1 MKLKRTAAVLAGVLL
16 MSAASVNA
24 QDFMITKEDI
34 RTNEAQAELLPL
46 RYAAESCGY
55 TVEWNDSDYTATLK
69 NERHTVRIRINERL
83 YNVDGKSAT
92 LEYAPLLI
100 DDKTYISDSFANDI
114 FPDKYITKTD
124 LGYSFADKSEPLADN
139 MISTVREISKYAR
152 SVTDSTHTDAMNYVI
167 NKLTEYGYEPQ
178 RQTFEFDYMDW
189 SDGTTKNVQGT
200 NIVAVKSADL
210 SPNGDILIIG
220 AHYDGEK
227 GVPAAN
233 DNGSG
238 LSVMLE
244 LARVLKNLP
253 SDTEIRFVAF
263 DAEETGLNGSKAY
276 VKTLKGE
283 QDNIVGII
291 NFDMLGAAKAQ
302 RFGVYTA
309 DDKTNYLT
317 DILKA
322 CPDFDDVAF
331 RQHMFGMSD
340 HMSFSPLV
348 IPNINFCHEAIEGE
362 YHCENDIADNINPDR
377 LKTAADS
384 GYFIA
389 STIMSNLSK
398 SYKTEKAPNL
408 SEKTVDITLETAIPI
423 AGTVDE
429 VSKQLGTKLIQVPS
443 DDGDPKYVASIK
455 LFDYQ
460 KPLKIVYRGQLGA
473 DFAANAYIDISGE
486 NFEDIKA
493 LLDRNL
499 KADIYK
505 GDGWTSYF
513 YNSIYG
519 NCYNLYYDKETN
531 QGSLYVR
538 DYRDTEKEAYTV
550 KNGELV
556 RLDDP
561 ELCITY
567 SITKKNGKIEVSRK
581 EPEPIGKA
589 VSDRAK
595 RCLERI
601 KPYLSEIGTVDYVV
615 IQSDGLN
622 NSSAYMLSDKDE
634 QYSSSVNAPDTD
646 KIPDEYKDLP
656 ESVQA
661 SAIRAEQHF
670 EEGQSANVYSQNIPG
685 TKLYLDYLDFLNE
698 NGSCYT
704 DKGLLKSI
712 AEIKADELLANNKT
726 YDENAVMPENPSSF
740 EENTWQL
747 KKDGYLYKFV
757 DRFYKDIYANDD
769 WIDEDLYE
777 KYPDEFVSED
787 AATNQGYD
795 LKYSFSA
802 FVTEDEPQG
811 FSIAEQKI
819 RFFYDFPELTELR
832 ENLRK
837 NIK

>member
-1 MKLKRTAAVLAGVLL
+1 MKLKRTAAVLAGILL
-16 MSAASVNA
+16 VSSGVNA
-24 QDFMITKEDI
+24 QDFTIFKDDI
-34 RTNEAQAELLPL
+34 KTNEAQTALLPL

-55 TVEWNDSDYTATLK
+55 TVEWNDSDYTVTLK
-69 NERHTVRIRINERL
+69 NEKHTVRIRINERL
-83 YNVDGKSAT
+83 YDVDGKSAT

-100 DDKTYISDSFANDI
+100 DDKTYISNSFANDI
-114 FPDKYITKTD
+114 FSDKYITKTD
-124 LGYSFADKSEPLADN
+124 LGYSFADKAEPLADN

-152 SVTDSTHTDAMNYVI
+152 SVTDSTHTDAMDYVI
-167 NKLTEYGYEPQ
+167 NKLTEYGYEPR

-189 SDGTTKNVQGT
+189 SDGTTKNIQGT
-200 NIVAVKSADL
+200 NIVAVKAADL
-210 SPNGDILIIG
+210 TPNGDILIIG
-220 AHYDGEK
+220 AHYDGAS

-244 LARVLKNLP
+244 LARVLKSLP

-276 VKTLKGE
+276 VSTLKDE
-283 QDNIVGII
+283 QDNIVGMI

-322 CPDFDDVAF
+322 CPDFDSVAF
-331 RQHMFGMSD
+331 RKHMFGMSD

-348 IPNINFCHEAIEGE
+348 IPNISFCHEDIEGE

-377 LKTAADS
+377 LKEAADS

-389 STIMSNLSK
+389 STIMSNITE
-398 SYKTEKAPNL
+398 SYKAEKTPYL
-408 SEKTVDITLETAIPI
+408 SEKVINITPETAIPI

-443 DDGDPKYVASIK
+443 DDSDPKYVASIK

-505 GDGWTSYF
+505 GDAFVNYF
-513 YNSIYG
+513 YNTVYG

-538 DYRDTEKEAYTV
+538 DYRDTEKEAYAV
-550 KNGELV
+550 KNGELIQ
-556 RLDDP
+556 LDDP

-567 SITKKNGKIEVSRK
+567 SITKKNGKIEVLRK
-581 EPEPIGKA
+581 EPEPTGKS

-595 RCLERI
+595 KCWERI
-601 KPYLSEIGTVDYVV
+601 KPYLSEIGAVDYVV

-622 NSSAYMLSDKDE
+622 NSSVYMLSDKDE
-634 QYSSSVNAPDTD
+634 QYSSSVNAPNIDE
-646 KIPDEYKDLP
+646 IPDAYKDLP

-698 NGSCYT
+698 KGSCYT

-726 YDENAVMPENPSSF
+726 YDKNAVMPENPSTF
-740 EENTWQL
+740 EENTWRL

-757 DRFYKDIYANDD
+757 ERFYKDIYANDD
-769 WIDEDLYE
+769 WEDEDLYE
-777 KYPDEFVSED
+777 KRPDEFVTET
-787 AATNQGYD
+787 AAINQAYD
-795 LKYSFSA
+795 LKYSFSS
-802 FVTEDEPQG
+802 FVTEDKPQG

-819 RFFYDFPELTELR
+819 KFFYDFPELVKLR
-832 ENLRK
+832 ENLRR